1 MLVSGGLSFASVS
14 ANGSITCGVTTAGDA
29 YCWGNN
35 SSGQL
40 GDDTRTNRHTPV
52 PVAGGLSFASVSAAA
67 RHTCAVTTAGVVY
80 CWGSNSDGQ
89 LGDGSTTDRLTPV
102 RVLR

>member
-14 ANGSITCGVTTAGDA
+14 ADGSVTCGVTTARDA

-40 GDDTRTNRHTPV
+40 GDDPRTNRHTPV
-52 PVAGGLSFASVSAAA
+52 PVAGGLSFASRERRRPAHLRCHHRRS
-67 RHTCAVTTAGVVY
+67 GLL
-80 CWGSNSDGQ
+80 
-89 LGDGSTTDRLTPV
+89 LGIQR
-102 RVLR
+102 